1 MADTKPSG
9 WTTKNGKLVA
19 SYEFKDFT
27 RAMVFLNEVAFV
39 AEAQEHHPDF
49 AVHWNKVDFV
59 VWSHDAGK
67 VTDRDHQL
75 VKKIAAIAK
84 RHRAKTS

>member
-1 MADTKPSG
+1 MTEAAPAG
-9 WTTKNGKLVA
+9 WAENKGKLRA
-19 SYEFKDFT
+19 SYEFKDFK
-27 RAMVFLNEVAFV
+27 RAMVFLNEVAFA

-49 AVHWNKVDFV
+49 TVHWNQIEFV

-67 VTDRDHQL
+67 VTERDHKL

-84 RHRAKTS
+84 RHRAKSA